1 MLRFCREKTIK
12 RTITQRV
19 EGVEKSF
26 YNRFIRNKPLKP
38 MGAKGNN
45 QKSYACYEELPYLR
59 VTEESSVVSIYK
71 RLHAQK
77 HLPIEQRSFIVHIP
91 VPNTKTGI
99 RKSLKVIDRTTAV
112 RKAEDMVADIKL
124 DIRQGVSVIGKAV
137 EEVVR
142 EFLQMKRNK
151 IRGENEGKKD
161 HIRRT
166 ITYRT
171 YLRIAGKLN
180 NYVTP
185 FLGKRTDIKSVKIF
199 KFDNE
204 WLDWRLANN
213 KRKELG
219 KPKPV
224 TLYNEMILLREF
236 WKWGIKNGYVVGD
249 ISNLPFDNE
258 VEDYESDDKCV
269 RDTWEKHEWDSFKA
283 KMPHWLKEQ
292 EGKSDEQYWDSY
304 VAYQMLFV
312 FSNSGLRMGEAMKLK
327 REDIKIHQIEGS
339 SIEWQNGEL
348 LAFIQVHKSNKTGAR
363 EVNTLSGKFIKR
375 VLDKSK
381 FKKKNDYVFCHL
393 DGTPFS
399 VKQFRTQFES
409 MTEYTNEDER
419 WNKRFVP
426 YSLRSLYAT
435 TRLQNGTN
443 TYDLCKNMGTGEQY
457 LKKHYSKYMTRN
469 NTGELIKVR
478 PNLGIMGKVIEGY
491 DFVLEDEL
499 LVG

>member
-1 MLRFCREKTIK
+1 LRFCREKTIK
-12 RTITQRV
+12 RTITPRV

-26 YNRFIRNKPLKP
+26 YNRFISKQPLKT
-38 MGAKGNN
+38 MGARGNN
-45 QKSYACYEELPYLR
+45 QKSYACYEEISYLR
-59 VTEESSVVSIYK
+59 VTDESSNVSIYK

-77 HLPIEQRSFIVHIP
+77 HLPIEQRSYIVHIP

-99 RKSLKVIDRTTAV
+99 RKSLRVIDRHSAI
-112 RKAEDMVADIKL
+112 RKAENMVGEIRD
-124 DIRQGVSVIGKAV
+124 DIRQGVSVIGKPV

-142 EFLQMKRNK
+142 EFLQIKRNK
-151 IRGENEGKKD
+151 IRGLEEGKKD
-161 HIRRT
+161 HIRKT
-166 ITYRT
+166 ITERT
-171 YLRIAGKLN
+171 YTRISGKLN
-180 NYVTP
+180 NYLTP
-185 FLGKRTDIKSVKIF
+185 FLGKRVDIKSVKIS

-204 WLDWRLANN
+204 WVDWRNANN

-219 KPKPV
+219 NPKAV

-236 WKWGIKNGYVVGD
+236 WKWGIKKGYIVGD
-249 ISNLPFDNE
+249 ISNLPF
-258 VEDYESDDKCV
+258 EDYVENYEGDDSCV
-269 RDTWEKHEWDSFKA
+269 RDTWEHNEWNSFKG
-283 KMPHWLKEQ
+283 KIPYWLKEQ
-292 EGKSDEQYWDSY
+292 EGKSEEQYWDSY
-304 VAYQMLFV
+304 VAYQMLFM
-312 FSNSGLRMGEAMKLK
+312 FANSGLRMGEAVKLK
-327 REDIKIHQIEGS
+327 RGDVKILPIKRSEIK
-339 SIEWQNGEL
+339 WQVGEL
-348 LAFIQVHKSNKTGAR
+348 VSRIQVHKSNKTGAR
-363 EVNTLSGKFIKR
+363 EVNCQAGKYFKR
-375 VLDKSK
+375 VMDKSK
-381 FKKKNDYVFCHL
+381 FKKKSDYIFCHL